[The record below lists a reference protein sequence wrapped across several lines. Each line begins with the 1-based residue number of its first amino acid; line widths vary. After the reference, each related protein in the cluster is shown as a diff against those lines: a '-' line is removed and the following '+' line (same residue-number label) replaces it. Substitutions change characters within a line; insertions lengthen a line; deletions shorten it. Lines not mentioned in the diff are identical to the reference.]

1 MIERYTEDTHAGAFL
16 GLPLKEVLCHF
27 NEQGI
32 PCDVDIY
39 SSLRGVEGADDMRVL
54 RVRMDE
60 RGAHIVVSAFL
71 TEI

>member
-1 MIERYTEDTHAGAFL
+1 MIDRLTEDTHAGAFL
-16 GLPLKEVLCHF
+16 GLPLKEVLSAF
-27 NEQGI
+27 EEQGI
-32 PCDVDIY
+32 PCEVTEY
-39 SSLRGVEGADDMRVL
+39 SSLRGVEGAEDMRVL